1 MGRRLL
7 DGRKLQHVCRWRM
20 KDIGQALGAEEV
32 ANMIEHCCSF
42 TVRDGVQAVLA
53 MCVWRREGT
62 GPWLG
67 SLEALGVVC
76 INTWEMLMS

>member
-1 MGRRLL
+1 ME
-7 DGRKLQHVCRWRM
+7 
-20 KDIGQALGAEEV
+20 DIGQALGAEET

-42 TVRDGVQAVLA
+42 TVRDGAQAVLA
-53 MCVWRREGT
+53 HVWGREDT
-62 GPWLG
+62 EPWLG

>member
-1 MGRRLL
+1 ME
-7 DGRKLQHVCRWRM
+7 
-20 KDIGQALGAEEV
+20 DIGQALGAEET

-42 TVRDGVQAVLA
+42 MVRDGAQAVLA
-53 MCVWRREGT
+53 HVWGREDT
-62 GPWLG
+62 EPWLG

>member
-1 MGRRLL
+1 MGRRWL

-20 KDIGQALGAEEV
+20 EDIGQALGAEEA

-42 TVRDGVQAVLA
+42 TVSDGVQAVLA
-53 MCVWRREGT
+53 MCVQGREDT
-62 GPWLG
+62 EPWLG
-67 SLEALGVVC
+67 SLEALAAVC